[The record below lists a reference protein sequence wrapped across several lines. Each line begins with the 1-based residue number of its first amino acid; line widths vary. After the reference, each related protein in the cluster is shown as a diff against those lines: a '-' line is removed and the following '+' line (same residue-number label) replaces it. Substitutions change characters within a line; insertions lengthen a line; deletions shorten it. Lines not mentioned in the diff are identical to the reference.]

1 MLPTPPKPTVKKE
14 GQFIAYLLSCATQIH
29 IYHLRAKGAGSF
41 AAHMALGELYDAM
54 PDMADTIAES
64 IQGKMGLLVYDMTV
78 TYNSNYPEAASYVR
92 EVIKYVETTRKSIC
106 QDTYVQ
112 NQIDGVVE
120 KLYSTLYKL
129 ENLA

>member
-1 MLPTPPKPTVKKE
+1 MLPTPPKTTVKKE
-14 GQFIAYLLSCATQIH
+14 GQFIAYLLSCAAQIH